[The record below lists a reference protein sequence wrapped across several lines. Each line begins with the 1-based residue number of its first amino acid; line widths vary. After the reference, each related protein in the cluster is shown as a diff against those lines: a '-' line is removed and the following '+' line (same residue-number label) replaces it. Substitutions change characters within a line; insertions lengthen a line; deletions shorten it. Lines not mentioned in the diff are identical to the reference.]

1 MWGDIR
7 IHTKVK
13 RRRNTNTIKL
23 RQPLERDNIK
33 TIIMTQQEED
43 RIKRRDSKNLA
54 LLAWVKI
61 IGIISVGI
69 GGMMYVINV
78 FNL

>member
-1 MWGDIR
+1 
-7 IHTKVK
+7 
-13 RRRNTNTIKL
+13 
-23 RQPLERDNIK
+23 
-33 TIIMTQQEED
+33 MTEQEDD